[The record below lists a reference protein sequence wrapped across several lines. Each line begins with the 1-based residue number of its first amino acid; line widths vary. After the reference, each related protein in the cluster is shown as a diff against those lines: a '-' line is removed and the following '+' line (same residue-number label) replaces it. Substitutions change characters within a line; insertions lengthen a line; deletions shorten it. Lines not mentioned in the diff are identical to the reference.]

1 MTILR
6 HIATMGII
14 GYFPITPGTFSSLTA
29 LAFFILLK
37 PSPFIHIIILSVI
50 IPISIISSHHAEK
63 FFNSK
68 DNKHI
73 VVDEFCGYLVS
84 VFLVPFSYALAAFL
98 LFRFFDILKPF
109 PIRKIEHLFEGGI
122 GIVADDIMAALYTNV
137 ILQIWK
143 LIYYNS

>member
-1 MTILR
+1 MVILK
-6 HIATMGII
+6 HIATLGFI
-14 GYFPITPGTFSSLTA
+14 GFFPIAPGTFSSLAA

-68 DNKHI
+68 DSKHI

-84 VFLVPFSYALAAFL
+84 VFLVPFSYALAAFI

-109 PIRKIEHLFEGGI
+109 PIRKIEHLLEGGF

-143 LIYYNS
+143 LIYYNL

>member
-1 MTILR
+1 MVILK
-6 HIATMGII
+6 HIATLGFI
-14 GYFPITPGTFSSLTA
+14 GFFPVAPGTFSSLAA

-63 FFNSK
+63 SFNNK
-68 DNKHI
+68 DSKHI

-84 VFLVPFSYALAAFL
+84 VFLVPFSYALAAFI

-109 PIRKIEHLFEGGI
+109 PIRKIEHLLEGGI

-143 LIYYNS
+143 LIYYNL